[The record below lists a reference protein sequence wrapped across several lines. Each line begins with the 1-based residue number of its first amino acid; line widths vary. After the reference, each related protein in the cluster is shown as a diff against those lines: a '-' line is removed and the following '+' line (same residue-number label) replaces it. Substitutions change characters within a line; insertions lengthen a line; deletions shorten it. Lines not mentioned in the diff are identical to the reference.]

1 MVMDPREE
9 SDDLDLVTVFQ
20 AAGATSEMEA
30 LSVQSLLQ
38 AAGIDA
44 VLVDAHV
51 LPNLPAEVRVAQE
64 HVTEAKRI
72 IADSLAAGPSAA
84 LEAEKHEEKEAE

>member
-1 MVMDPREE
+1 MDSREE
-9 SDDLDLVTVFQ
+9 SHDLDLITVFQ
-20 AAGATSEMEA
+20 AAGATSEIEA

-44 VLVDAHV
+44 VLVDSEM
-51 LPNLPAEVRVAQE
+51 LPNLPAEVRVAKE
-64 HVTEAKRI
+64 RVTEAKRI

-84 LEAEKHEEKEAE
+84 LEAEKQSE